1 MEWFQKYQSERKS
14 EGEGEDEGV
23 QDRLPVVLEDDALA
37 SFLTLFLDWVTQGRE
52 KPVKDELFSDI
63 PITRLTA
70 ALLSTPP
77 SIISQLLQ
85 HMLDKEYVLSCR
97 FVAGGRRRECRM
109 STRKLI
115 RVLLKVGC

>member
-23 QDRLPVVLEDDALA
+23 QDRLPVVLEDDALV

-52 KPVKDELFSDI
+52 KPIKDDLFSDI
-63 PITRLTA
+63 STVRLTA

-85 HMLDKEYVLSCR
+85 HTLDKEYVLSW
-97 FVAGGRRRECRM
+97 
-109 STRKLI
+109 
-115 RVLLKVGC
+115 RVLGGHQGS